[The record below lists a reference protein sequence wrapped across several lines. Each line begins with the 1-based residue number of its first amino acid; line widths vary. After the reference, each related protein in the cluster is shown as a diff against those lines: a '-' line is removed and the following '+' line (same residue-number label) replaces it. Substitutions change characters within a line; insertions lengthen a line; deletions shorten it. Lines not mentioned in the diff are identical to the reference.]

1 MQRALPKQPNP
12 RPQSKIGLLG
22 ESLAV
27 SYLQKKSYIILARNY
42 RGGKGE
48 LDIVAVD
55 GDTLVFIEVKTR
67 TSTYYG
73 SPKEAVTKR
82 KIDEIIRAGHYFSRQ
97 HPEVPKKL
105 RIDVIAILLSADSH
119 AERSLE
125 HVINVTG

>member
-1 MQRALPKQPNP
+1 MQRALQKQPNP
-12 RPQSKIGLLG
+12 RPQSNIGLLG

-55 GDTLVFIEVKTR
+55 RGTLVFVEVKTR
-67 TSTYYG
+67 TSAYYG

-82 KIDEIIRAGHYFSRQ
+82 KIDEIIRTGHYFIGQ
-97 HPEVPKKL
+97 HPQLPKKL
-105 RIDVIAILLSADSH
+105 RIDVIAIMLSADSH
-119 AERSLE
+119 AVRSLE